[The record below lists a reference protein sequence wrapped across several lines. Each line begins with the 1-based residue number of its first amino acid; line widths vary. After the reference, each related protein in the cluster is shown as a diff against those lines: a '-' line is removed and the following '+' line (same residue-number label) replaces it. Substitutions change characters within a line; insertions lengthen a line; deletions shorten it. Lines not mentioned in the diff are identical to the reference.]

1 MTLAAEIR
9 IGERRLITD
18 FLYPILRA
26 VDESFR
32 EP

>member
-1 MTLAAEIR
+1 MTLTAKIR
-9 IGERRLITD
+9 IGERRLITY
-18 FLYPILRA
+18 FLYPIIRA